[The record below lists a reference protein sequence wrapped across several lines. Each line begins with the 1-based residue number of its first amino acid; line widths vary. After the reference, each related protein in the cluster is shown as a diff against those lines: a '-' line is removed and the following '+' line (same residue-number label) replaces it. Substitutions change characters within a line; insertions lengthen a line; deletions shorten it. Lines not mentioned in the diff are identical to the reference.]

1 MSGGDQADQASCE
14 FTNSPCTW
22 NNGVCFPTSS
32 SVMNNFMAIQLM
44 QNSVFGAED
53 DACQQDT
60 SCAGTYCVENDY
72 DYGTGC
78 GLSDARKYE
87 LLQAESDPNIP
98 ALVMKMWETDAS
110 VETCEATATNPQD
123 CEVNSIQE
131 AKTSCQGTGTGT
143 YFDEILN
150 AFSGGGSNSD
160 SLYDSLIARYASI
173 PYYSVADMCA
183 AWEIQVFCSVTSGS
197 QAECTHSECQWGLR
211 DIANDPSHMECLANN
226 PTFNSTYV
234 EMQWKIRSLHADQDN
249 ICRQRSSSSEC
260 TSDADC
266 AFMSHWGSGGE
277 CAASYSF
284 ITDAVANAGAP
295 LHIQTFAKLDNLG
308 RLCEPL
314 DPASCDSE
322 PKCSYDSDLG
332 SCGTDAQYYIG
343 NALSTDAC
351 DSYADFS
358 LLLAAFSDSG
368 SPTPQPPQDS
378 GSPTPQPPQDSV
390 VGTTLW
396 EFSTNLTELT
406 DAVGLVATCDY
417 PYDDADLSGEGTMK
431 MVLFDLTH
439 AGARTLVK
447 PLEAGEK
454 ANVAG
459 CHYKVHDVDEVTA
472 AWKCR
477 TSATLATTAFTP
489 DAFSL
494 RTITYLKSSVVS
506 TRPYSQSDVEEAA
519 LEGVCECASEYVKH
533 GFLDVA

>member
-1 MSGGDQADQASCE
+1 
-14 FTNSPCTW
+14 
-22 NNGVCFPTSS
+22 
-32 SVMNNFMAIQLM
+32 
-44 QNSVFGAED
+44 
-53 DACQQDT
+53 
-60 SCAGTYCVENDY
+60 
-72 DYGTGC
+72 
-78 GLSDARKYE
+78 
-87 LLQAESDPNIP
+87 
-98 ALVMKMWETDAS
+98 
-110 VETCEATATNPQD
+110 
-123 CEVNSIQE
+123 
-131 AKTSCQGTGTGT
+131 
-143 YFDEILN
+143 
-150 AFSGGGSNSD
+150 
-160 SLYDSLIARYASI
+160 
-173 PYYSVADMCA
+173 MCA
-183 AWEIQVFCSVTSGS
+183 AWEIQLFCSFTSGS
-197 QAECTHSECQWGLR
+197 QAECTRSECQWGLR
-211 DIANDPSHMECLANN
+211 SINNDPSDLECLADN

-234 EMQWKIRSLHADQDN
+234 EMQWKIRSLHADQDE
-249 ICRQRSSSSEC
+249 ICRQRSSSDC
-260 TSDADC
+260 TSDATC
-266 AFMSHWGSGGE
+266 AFMSHWGNGGE

-284 ITDAVANAGAP
+284 ITDAVANDGAP

-314 DPASCDSE
+314 DAASCDYV
-322 PKCSYDSDLG
+322 PGCSYDSDRG

-378 GSPTPQPPQDSV
+378 V
-390 VGTTLW
+390 VGSTLW
-396 EFSTNLTELT
+396 ETSTNFTELT

-417 PYDDADLSGEGTMK
+417 LSDDADLSGEGTMK
-431 MVLFDLTH
+431 MVLFNLTH
-439 AGARTLVK
+439 DGASTLVT

-494 RTITYLKSSVVS
+494 RTITYLKSSFVS
-506 TRPYSQSDVEEAA
+506 TRPYSRSDVEEAA
-519 LEGVCECASEYVKH
+519 LEGVCDAGCAIEYEKH